1 MELRFSSID
10 QAKAVR
16 DVIEHR
22 VLSITEIDQLPD
34 LELDEAMDLIAVL
47 HRLQALISRE
57 SEE

>member
-47 HRLQALISRE
+47 HRLQALVSRE

>member
-10 QAKAVR
+10 QAKSVR

-22 VLSITEIDQLPD
+22 VLAITEIVQLPE
-34 LELDEAMDLIAVL
+34 LELDEAMDLVAVL
-47 HRLQALISRE
+47 HRLHALISRE